1 MLPDN
6 IKSKVKELWT
16 KFWSGGISNPLNA
29 IEQITYLLFLKQLD
43 ENDKARSDNA
53 KKSKSEYT
61 SLFTGRLAYIENKK
75 KKYIQKSALRW
86 NSFTKLP
93 EEEMFSLVES
103 KVFPFIKQLNGAN
116 SHFTRHM
123 GNAHFLIPSPRLL
136 SEAVKKIDQIF
147 SELKKQKR
155 FIDAQGDFYEELLN
169 ELNTSGKNGQFRT
182 PTHIIELMVE
192 LVEPQLGN
200 KIADPACGTA
210 GFLLGAYKYILTQF
224 TSGKYCEDDDN
235 GFNRGLVGDKLIN
248 IGDKVKLEEE
258 TFYGFDIDP
267 TMIRIGLMN
276 LMMHGITQPKIDYT
290 NTLSKNYKEEN
301 EYHTI
306 LANPP
311 FTGSVDKG
319 DLSKIFSIDTTKS
332 ELLFVERIYKM
343 LSPNGTAAVVV
354 PQGVLFGRG
363 AAFKDVRKILIDKC
377 ELKAVISMPSGIF
390 KPYAGV
396 ATAILIFVKGGK
408 TENVWFYEMKS
419 DGRTLD
425 DKRTELYKANGKRD
439 YGDIHEIIKQFR
451 SKKKNID
458 RNKQHFIVP
467 VSEIR
472 ENDFDLTFN
481 KYKLEIYE
489 ERKHEDP
496 KNILSALKLLEQ
508 DIFSEIEELN
518 KLVG

>member
-1 MLPDN
+1 MLPNN

-43 ENDKARSDNA
+43 ENDKARIENA
-53 KKSKSEYT
+53 KKSKTEYT
-61 SLFTGRLAYIENKK
+61 SLFTGRLPYIENKK

-86 NSFTKLP
+86 SAFTKLP
-93 EEEMFSLVES
+93 EEEMYNLVES

-136 SEAVKKIDQIF
+136 SEAVKKIDEIF
-147 SELKKQKR
+147 LELKKQKR
-155 FIDAQGDFYEELLN
+155 FIDAQGDFYEELLK

-192 LVEPQLGN
+192 LIEPQLHN

-210 GFLLGAYKYILTQF
+210 GFLLGAYKYILTKF
-224 TSGKYCEDDDN
+224 TSTKYCENDEN
-235 GFNRGLVGDKLIN
+235 GFYRGLVGDKLIN
-248 IGDKVKLEEE
+248 SEDKRRLEEE

-267 TMIRIGLMN
+267 TMIRLGLMN
-276 LMMHGITQPKIDYT
+276 LMMHGISQPKIDYT

-301 EYHTI
+301 VYDII

-319 DLSKIFSIDTTKS
+319 DLSKTFTIDTTKS

-343 LSPNGTAAVVV
+343 LSAKGTAAVIV
-354 PQGVLFGRG
+354 PQGVLFGSG
-363 AAFKDVRKILIDKC
+363 AAFRDLRKILIEKC
-377 ELKAVISMPSGIF
+377 EIKAVISMPSGVF

-396 ATAILIFVKGGK
+396 ATAILIFTKGK
-408 TENVWFYEMKS
+408 ETKNVWFYEMKS

-425 DKRTELYKANGKRD
+425 DKRTELLKPNGQRD
-439 YGDIHEIIKQFR
+439 FGDLHEIIKQFKN
-451 SKKKNID
+451 KKKNQD
-458 RNKQHFIVP
+458 RKLQHFIVP
-467 VSEIR
+467 AEEIKKN
-472 ENDFDLTFN
+472 EYDLSLN
-481 KYKLEIYE
+481 RYKEEIYVE
-489 ERKHEDP
+489 INHEDP
-496 KNILSALKLLEQ
+496 KNILAKLRKLEQ
-508 DIFSEIEELN
+508 DISSEIEELN
-518 KLVG
+518 KLV